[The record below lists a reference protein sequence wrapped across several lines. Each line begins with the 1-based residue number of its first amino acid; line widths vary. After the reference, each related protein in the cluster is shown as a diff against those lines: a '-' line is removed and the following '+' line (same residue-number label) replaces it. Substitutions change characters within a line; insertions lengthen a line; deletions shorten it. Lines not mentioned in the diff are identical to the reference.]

1 MHASKISVATLAAL
15 IAFAAFA
22 ETAHADPCPPDFTP
36 YIDVQWTTSRT
47 GIVPVRQP
55 AVMVAIES
63 DCNDRFAVPATELR
77 VAASRTLAGK
87 FRPVAIERRGKLFA
101 WRPPGPGVWFLRVG
115 RSSESSES
123 SDDRSPM
130 DGGAI
135 VVVYEPVDQVRA
147 RFEISRGGPRSGDGV
162 VLQPVLDL
170 EADDGPSARVIWR
183 EPFLFLPYPAAGLTV
198 AKQLPRGRYLAREG
212 VPENDSADE
221 ARGAPRRVD
230 FFARSDAKRGTV
242 EITSSGDVPLEL
254 HRVCKIPRRRPSP

>member
-15 IAFAAFA
+15 IAFA

-47 GIVPVRQP
+47 GIVPVGQP

-77 VAASRTLAGK
+77 VAASRTLSGK

-115 RSSESSES
+115 RSSESS
-123 SDDRSPM
+123 DDRSPM

-135 VVVYEPVDQVRA
+135 VVAYEPADQVRA
-147 RFEISRGGPRSGDGV
+147 RFEIARGGPRNGDGV

-170 EADDGPSARVIWR
+170 DADDGPSARVIWR

-198 AKQLPRGRYLAREG
+198 EKQLPRGRYVAREG
-212 VPENDSADE
+212 VPENGSADD

-230 FFARSDAKRGTV
+230 FFARSDAKSGTV
-242 EITSSGDVPLEL
+242 EITSSGAVPLEL
-254 HRVCKIPRRRPSP
+254 HRVCKIPVRRHRD